1 MKLNKY
7 EVGKRYGKALFELA
21 ETKQVLEEV
30 FQDVQVLRQIFTE
43 VPNLG
48 DVLSNSKLAMT
59 EKDQIIETLTSE
71 FQGLLKQALF
81 VIYRNQRMDDLLYI
95 IADFEG
101 RYYEKMGVLPVK
113 VTTTV
118 PLNKQQKEQLV
129 TKLKTQFGYA
139 QIELTEAIDPTILG
153 GVVVETKNQVIDG
166 SLKTRLNQIKKS
178 LSK

>member
-1 MKLNKY
+1 
-7 EVGKRYGKALFELA
+7 
-21 ETKQVLEEV
+21 
-30 FQDVQVLRQIFTE
+30 
-43 VPNLG
+43 
-48 DVLSNSKLAMT
+48 
-59 EKDQIIETLTSE
+59 
-71 FQGLLKQALF
+71 
-81 VIYRNQRMDDLLYI
+81 
-95 IADFEG
+95 
-101 RYYEKMGVLPVK
+101 MGVLPVK